1 MLEKPFI
8 QIDREII
15 TKIPNTTEAVI
26 LSYIVHEQVSSFK
39 NTQKLRRITNTEIA
53 AKFGINKST
62 VSRAKT
68 KLYEKN
74 LLVEDSPIPNPR
86 IGKLIWNENNKS
98 FDMDFIKIEKTMG
111 FYGKEVE
118 TGRTCNYLTP
128 IDETFHYFD
137 YGFIKVDKEWFLNPD
152 IDITTKYWIIF
163 FKAFEKS
170 DNWIPTWS
178 GIERCSCW
186 KKGGIKDAYYN
197 LRDEGWVH
205 NDKTIDINV
214 GYQRLQGKSY
224 SIDFVQT
231 KESDEEIK
239 DVLPSEEQITEK
251 LAEKAKKESIKE
263 NQKEIYEVNGE
274 NKAIVVSSSIEQL
287 LDYEAKKLS
296 DKQIYIGCYV
306 SNVKDY
312 LQDMKDMKGE
322 DYMMNYM
329 TTHWPKIDLSK
340 VLN

>member
-15 TKIPNTTEAVI
+15 TKIPNPTEAVI

-39 NTQKLRRITNTEIA
+39 NNNKIRKITNTEIA
-53 AKFGINKST
+53 SKFGINKST

-86 IGKLIWNENNKS
+86 IGKLVWNENNKS
-98 FDMDFIKIEKTMG
+98 FDVDFIKITKTMG

-118 TGRTCNYLTP
+118 TGRTYNYLTP

-163 FKAFEKS
+163 FKAFEKA
-170 DNWIPTWS
+170 DNWTPTWS

-186 KKGGIKDAYYN
+186 KEEGIRKSYYK
-197 LRDEGWVH
+197 LRDEGWIH
-205 NDKTIDINV
+205 NDKTIDINLD
-214 GYQRLQGKSY
+214 YQRLQGKSY
-224 SIDFVQT
+224 NIDFVQT
-231 KESDEEIK
+231 KAEKIPDEEIK
-239 DVLPSEEQITEK
+239 ELTKDIPPVEEQILEMINEK
-251 LAEKAKKESIKE
+251 KEEVKNSILEKNKKYEEVPEDLDDFFESIKG
-263 NQKEIYEVNGE
+263 EI
-274 NKAIVVSSSIEQL
+274 
-287 LDYEAKKLS
+287 
-296 DKQIYIGCYV
+296 
-306 SNVKDY
+306 
-312 LQDMKDMKGE
+312 
-322 DYMMNYM
+322 
-329 TTHWPKIDLSK
+329 
-340 VLN
+340 

>member
-39 NTQKLRRITNTEIA
+39 NNNKIRKITNTEIA
-53 AKFGINKST
+53 SKFGISKVT
-62 VSRAKT
+62 VSRNKT

-74 LLVEDSPIPNPR
+74 LIVENSPIPNPR
-86 IGKLIWNENNKS
+86 IGKLVWNEDNKS
-98 FDMDFIKIEKTMG
+98 FDVDFIKIEKTIG

-128 IDETFHYFD
+128 IDETFHYFN
-137 YGFIKVDKEWFLNPD
+137 YGFIKVDKEWFLNPN

-170 DNWIPTWS
+170 DNWTPTWG

-186 KKGGIKDAYYN
+186 TKKGIRDAYYK

-205 NDKTIDINV
+205 NDKTIDINLDF
-214 GYQRLQGKSY
+214 QRVQGKSY
-224 SIDFVQT
+224 NIDFIQT
-231 KESDEEIK
+231 KTDKI
-239 DVLPSEEQITEK
+239 SEEQITK
-251 LAEKAKKESIKE
+251 QL
-263 NQKEIYEVNGE
+263 QKEVVKE
-274 NKAIVVSSSIEQL
+274 AIIETII
-287 LDYEAKKLS
+287 EIKK
-296 DKQIYIGCYV
+296 
-306 SNVKDY
+306 Y
-312 LQDMKDMKGE
+312 L
-322 DYMMNYM
+322 
-329 TTHWPKIDLSK
+329 
-340 VLN
+340 VL

>member
-15 TKIPNTTEAVI
+15 TKIPNPTEAVI

-39 NTQKLRRITNTEIA
+39 NNNKIRRITNIEIA
-53 AKFGINKST
+53 SKLGINKST
-62 VSRAKT
+62 VSRVKT

-86 IGKLIWNENNKS
+86 IGKLVWNEDNKS
-98 FDMDFIKIEKTMG
+98 FDVDFIKIEKTIG

-128 IDETFHYFD
+128 IDETFHYFN

-170 DNWIPTWS
+170 DNWTPTWS

-186 KKGGIKDAYYN
+186 KEEGIRKAYYK
-197 LRDEGWVH
+197 LRDEGWIH
-205 NDKTIDINV
+205 NDKTIDINLDF
-214 GYQRLQGKSY
+214 QRVQGKSY
-224 SIDFVQT
+224 NIDFTQT
-231 KESDEEIK
+231 KAEK
-239 DVLPSEEQITEK
+239 VSEEQITK
-251 LAEKAKKESIKE
+251 QL
-263 NQKEIYEVNGE
+263 QKEVVKE
-274 NKAIVVSSSIEQL
+274 AIIEIII
-287 LDYEAKKLS
+287 EAKK
-296 DKQIYIGCYV
+296 
-306 SNVKDY
+306 Y
-312 LQDMKDMKGE
+312 L
-322 DYMMNYM
+322 
-329 TTHWPKIDLSK
+329 
-340 VLN
+340 VL